1 MFLFKVD
8 LEKAT
13 EIQITL
19 DGFSTPGSIQ
29 VPGGSL
35 TGLGGSMSSSTLSAS
50 SLQQTSIATQR
61 VRLLDQENRPLH
73 LEASVA
79 VGKNG
84 GLQVD
89 TMKFLSSHLLLLFVW
104 FFIFL
109 GDNMVSFLDSKQGRF
124 ACGGST
130 RRCRTRSC
138 WSRRGA

>member
-1 MFLFKVD
+1 M
-8 LEKAT
+8 EKAT

-84 GLQVD
+84 GLQVN
-89 TMKFLSSHLLLLFVW
+89 TRKFLFSHLSSYVRFSN
-104 FFIFL
+104 FL
-109 GDNMVSFLDSKQGRF
+109 GDDMVSFLDSKQGRF

-138 WSRRGA
+138 WSRC